1 MIPEEVENRIAKYF
15 FHNYLPYEIMDEL
28 VDQLIPQC
36 LNVGDEEDLDHDK
49 LVMEALLIL
58 QERLE
63 NKSIK

>member
-1 MIPEEVENRIAKYF
+1 MTYGGVRFQCQRGSILLDKQ
-15 FHNYLPYEIMDEL
+15 H
-28 VDQLIPQC
+28 QC

>member
-1 MIPEEVENRIAKYF
+1 
-15 FHNYLPYEIMDEL
+15 MDEL